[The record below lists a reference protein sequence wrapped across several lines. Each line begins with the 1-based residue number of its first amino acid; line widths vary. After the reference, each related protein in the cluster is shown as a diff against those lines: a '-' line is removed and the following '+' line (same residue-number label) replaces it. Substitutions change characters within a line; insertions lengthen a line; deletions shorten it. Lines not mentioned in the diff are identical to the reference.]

1 MAKITASSSNATSGG
16 RTSRP
21 LIIIV
26 GETGAG
32 KSALA
37 MDLARA
43 HGGEIIAADS
53 RTVYKGMDIG
63 TAKPSAK
70 DRAAIRHHLLDLVEP
85 DQHFSVADFKRLA
98 LQAVADIRRRGKLPI
113 MVGGTGL
120 YVDAVVFDYG
130 FRNKY
135 NDKIRRELAKKSL
148 AELREL
154 ASNEGFTT
162 FANSSNKRHLIR
174 VLESGQLP
182 EDDRGRM
189 IDNVVIIGLKLS
201 RAELRRRLKAR
212 VELMFKRGLRREV
225 EGLTKRYGWEH
236 EALSGIGY
244 REFEGYYLRELSMG
258 EVKRNIFQHSLNYA
272 KRQRSWFKRN
282 PAIEW
287 FDDPRPAE
295 RYVRGKLD
303 GV

>member
-1 MAKITASSSNATSGG
+1 
-16 RTSRP
+16 
-21 LIIIV
+21 
-26 GETGAG
+26 
-32 KSALA
+32 

-98 LQAVADIRRRGKLPI
+98 LQAVADIRRRGKLAI